1 MFNRKSAAEASGPRY
16 LEPLTRVPNLGELQ
30 KQCETAQVAR
40 QRELL
45 QAWYLSTGKDEELPP
60 SYAIGVMMPRE
71 PYNAQPVWSFYEVLP
86 KELRT
91 HWSYETADVSLIH
104 NMILCALPEQALAP
118 EVDNSYAFTSTLAR
132 GEAES
137 ASALSPVQGVSS
149 EPQVIAVEPSTY
161 GAAIDSIK
169 DPDALKV
176 DRSYERDDALALT
189 PPSDQPSV
197 IGTAIKATGAV
208 DSTNL
213 TQSVKEAATASV
225 PADKP
230 APAAP
235 QSQSVGP
242 FAVSARSELQ
252 KEFGY
257 LVAPQKIGALESLL
271 YNPVTGLLSAAAF
284 AHHLSSEFTRRRV
297 CGGSFTLVVMR
308 LRTASG
314 VNVDLDKAAERI
326 SLIRSIVRPCDM
338 LYQIDNYGFILIL
351 PDIDTQVARQYCSDF
366 LRQIVAKKR
375 ANNLDRVF
383 IKVGVATAPA
393 YGLTSAQVFESA
405 MSKEN
410 SSITAL

>member
-40 QRELL
+40 QREVL

-118 EVDNSYAFTSTLAR
+118 EVDNSYAFTSTLSR

-137 ASALSPVQGVSS
+137 ASALSPVQAVSS
-149 EPQVIAVEPSTY
+149 EPQVIAIEPSTY
-161 GAAIDSIK
+161 GEAIDSIK

-176 DRSYERDDALALT
+176 DRSYERDDGLALT
-189 PPSDQPSV
+189 PP
-197 IGTAIKATGAV
+197 
-208 DSTNL
+208 L
-213 TQSVKEAATASV
+213 
-225 PADKP
+225 PALEP

-235 QSQSVGP
+235 QSQSVEP
-242 FAVSARSELQ
+242 FAVSASSELQ

-393 YGLTSAQVFESA
+393 DGLTSAQVFESA

>member
-118 EVDNSYAFTSTLAR
+118 EVDNSYAFTSTLSR

-176 DRSYERDDALALT
+176 DRSYERDDGLALT
-189 PPSDQPSV
+189 PP
-197 IGTAIKATGAV
+197 
-208 DSTNL
+208 L
-213 TQSVKEAATASV
+213 
-225 PADKP
+225 PALEP

-235 QSQSVGP
+235 QSQSVEP
-242 FAVSARSELQ
+242 FAVSASSELQ

-393 YGLTSAQVFESA
+393 DGLTSAQVFESA
-405 MSKEN
+405 MAKEN

>member
-30 KQCETAQVAR
+30 KQSEAAQVAR
-40 QRELL
+40 QREVL

-118 EVDNSYAFTSTLAR
+118 EVDNSYAFTSTLSR

-137 ASALSPVQGVSS
+137 ASALPPVQPIAS
-149 EPQVIAVEPSTY
+149 EPQVSAIEPSLY
-161 GAAIDSIK
+161 IEAIDSVNADK
-169 DPDALKV
+169 LKV
-176 DRSYERDDALALT
+176 DRSYERDDGLALT
-189 PPSDQPSV
+189 PPCDQPSV
-197 IGTAIKATGAV
+197 GETAIKAAGAV

-213 TQSVKEAATASV
+213 TQSVKEAV
-225 PADKP
+225 
-230 APAAP
+230 P
-235 QSQSVGP
+235 QSQPVETI
-242 FAVSARSELQ
+242 AASAQSELQ

-271 YNPVTGLLSAAAF
+271 YNPVTGLLSSAAF

-351 PDIDTQVARQYCSDF
+351 PDIDAKVVRQYCSDF

-375 ANNLDRVF
+375 ANNLERVF

-393 YGLTSAQVFESA
+393 DGLTSAQVFESA
-405 MSKEN
+405 MLKEN